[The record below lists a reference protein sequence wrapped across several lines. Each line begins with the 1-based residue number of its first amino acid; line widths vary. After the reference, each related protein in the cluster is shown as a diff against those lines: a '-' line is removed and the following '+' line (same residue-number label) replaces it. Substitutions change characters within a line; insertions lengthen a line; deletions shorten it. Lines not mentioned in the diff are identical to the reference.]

1 MDAIPRQTKLPL
13 KVAFEIVMQGIRIR
27 LGRAL
32 VTVSGVVLGVAFL
45 MSILAGILLKE
56 GVSEEDALRME
67 IERMTNFLEAE
78 SGVVEGKSF
87 GLLVLGEPS
96 EVERRF
102 VRALDRA
109 GVSEIRAFDPKAFFD
124 PSQLRML
131 REAGIGEVAEGTSG
145 VLLVGDTADGRLTLP
160 DGILPSELLAD
171 ARQKLIAATNPA
183 IPLPEVPGITSTRL
197 SRELKQAEIEAREAQ
212 ARRDRFRDIWI
223 IVISLLVTVI
233 GIANAMLMSVT
244 ERFREIGTMK
254 CLGALSGFV
263 RQMFLIESAIMGL
276 AGGVAGAIGG
286 ILFSILA
293 YLFTYGPTLVFA
305 GVSSNFAGLIGFGF
319 TSVAVGMVLSLVAA
333 VYPANV
339 ASKMI
344 PAVALRSNV

>member
-1 MDAIPRQTKLPL
+1 MDTIPRQTRLPL

-67 IERMTNFLEAE
+67 VERMTNFLEAE
-78 SGVVEGKSF
+78 SGVAEGKTF
-87 GLLVLGEPS
+87 GIVVLGQLSKAEA
-96 EVERRF
+96 RF
-102 VRALDRA
+102 VQTLSRS
-109 GVSEIRAFDPKAFFD
+109 GVSEIRYFDPKAFFD
-124 PSQLRML
+124 PSQLQLL
-131 REAGIGEVAEGTSG
+131 RETDLAEVAEGTSG
-145 VLLVGDTADGRLTLP
+145 VLLMGQPEEDQTTQP
-160 DGILPSELLAD
+160 EGILPSELLVN
-171 ARQKLIAATNPA
+171 ARQKLLAATNEA

-197 SRELKQAEIEAREAQ
+197 SRELKQEEIEAREAQ

-263 RQMFLIESAIMGL
+263 RRMFLIESAIMGL
-276 AGGVAGAIGG
+276 AGGIVGAIGG

-305 GVSSNFAGLIGFGF
+305 GVSSNFVGLIGFGL
-319 TSVAVGMVLSLVAA
+319 TSVVVGVVLSMIAA
-333 VYPANV
+333 LYPANV